1 VSEEQKIITRNMETL
16 EKLHSIEK
24 ILYRKSVPEERLR
37 LIREIVGENLVDSPI
52 SQGLVDKLTQDACF
66 AADSVAITNRH
77 DPNMTGA
84 QQTRA
89 VVRRTIEFLIGN
101 NIVVVVDHNDMP
113 RWIKMD
119 PPYDENY
126 LEPTKENNNG

>member
-1 VSEEQKIITRNMETL
+1 VSEEQEIIDRNMETL
-16 EKLHSIEK
+16 EKLQGVERA
-24 ILYRKSVPEERLR
+24 LYRKSVPEERLR
-37 LIREIVGENLVDSPI
+37 VIREIVGENLIDPPI

-66 AADSVAITNRH
+66 AADGVALTNRH

-101 NIVVVVDHNDMP
+101 NIVAVVEHNDS
-113 RWIKMD
+113 RWLKMD

-126 LEPTKENNNG
+126 LEPTKENDNG

>member
-1 VSEEQKIITRNMETL
+1 MIRELVGE
-16 EKLHSIEK
+16 
-24 ILYRKSVPEERLR
+24 KSVIDP
-37 LIREIVGENLVDSPI
+37 PI

-66 AADSVAITNRH
+66 AADTVAITNRQ

-101 NIVVVVDHNDMP
+101 DIVAVVDHNDTL